1 MSSFLKAHFGREQIL
16 HFSAALAFE
25 QSYGQ
30 VDGDS
35 ATVAELSALISAI
48 SQLPIDQ
55 SWAITGSMNQLG
67 QVQPI
72 GGVNAKI
79 EGFFDA
85 CKLQGLTGKQGVIIP
100 RQNMQHLMLRQDVR
114 EAVEQG
120 QFHIHAIETIDQA
133 LEILMARPV
142 GTLDKKGRYSKGS
155 IYAGVM
161 EQLEYWQAIEDG
173 AEIAEEPKKKKK
185 KSKKDKKKVKAP
197 AELTDE
203 LLKEGSEAIEV
214 SASQPNLNR

>member
-1 MSSFLKAHFGREQIL
+1 
-16 HFSAALAFE
+16 
-25 QSYGQ
+25 
-30 VDGDS
+30 
-35 ATVAELSALISAI
+35 
-48 SQLPIDQ
+48 
-55 SWAITGSMNQLG
+55 MNQLG

-100 RQNMQHLMLRQDVR
+100 RQNMQHLMLRLDVR

-155 IYAGVM
+155 IYAAVM

-173 AEIAEEPKKKKK
+173 AEIEEAPKKKKK
-185 KSKKDKKKVKAP
+185 KAKKDKKKAKVP
-197 AELTDE
+197 EQLTDE
-203 LLKEGSEAIEV
+203 LLKESSETVEV
-214 SASQPNLNR
+214 SANEPNLQH

>member
-1 MSSFLKAHFGREQIL
+1 ML

-30 VDGDS
+30 IDGDS

-79 EGFFDA
+79 EGFYDA

-100 RQNMQHLMLRQDVR
+100 YQNMEHLMLRHDVI
-114 EAVEQG
+114 EAVAQG

-133 LEILMARPV
+133 LELLMARPV
-142 GTLDKKGRYSKGS
+142 GTLNKKGRYSKGS
-155 IYAGVM
+155 IYAAVM
-161 EQLEYWQAIEDG
+161 DQLEYWQALEDG
-173 AEIAEEPKKKKK
+173 AELEEEPKKKKK
-185 KSKKDKKKVKAP
+185 KKKDKKKSKTEA
-197 AELTDE
+197 ATDE
-203 LLKEGSEAIEV
+203 TGSVPSAEAV
-214 SASQPNLNR
+214 ANDPNNRSEDR

>member
-1 MSSFLKAHFGREQIL
+1 MVRLMVTAQQWQSF
-16 HFSAALAFE
+16 
-25 QSYGQ
+25 
-30 VDGDS
+30 
-35 ATVAELSALISAI
+35 SALISAI

-100 RQNMQHLMLRQDVR
+100 RQNMQHLMLRKDVI
-114 EAVEQG
+114 EAVDAKASST
-120 QFHIHAIETIDQA
+120 FMPLIRLIRR

-142 GTLDKKGRYSKGS
+142 GKLD
-155 IYAGVM
+155 
-161 EQLEYWQAIEDG
+161 
-173 AEIAEEPKKKKK
+173 
-185 KSKKDKKKVKAP
+185 
-197 AELTDE
+197 
-203 LLKEGSEAIEV
+203 
-214 SASQPNLNR
+214 

>member
-1 MSSFLKAHFGREQIL
+1 M
-16 HFSAALAFE
+16 
-25 QSYGQ
+25 
-30 VDGDS
+30 DGDS
-35 ATVAELSALISAI
+35 ATVAELSALLSAI

-100 RQNMQHLMLRQDVR
+100 RQNMQHLMLRQDVI

-120 QFHIHAIETIDQA
+120 QFHIHAIQTIDQA

-142 GTLDKKGRYSKGS
+142 GILNKKGRYSKNS
-155 IYAGVM
+155 IYAAVL

-173 AEIAEEPKKKKK
+173 INFEEESKKKKKKK
-185 KSKKDKKKVKAP
+185 KSKKKKKEEAEKQLKAVD
-197 AELTDE
+197 AVDSGNTTVH
-203 LLKEGSEAIEV
+203 AIE
-214 SASQPNLNR
+214 AK

>member
-1 MSSFLKAHFGREQIL
+1 QIL

-48 SQLPIDQ
+48 CQLPIDQ

-85 CKLQGLTGKQGVIIP
+85 CKLQGLTHKQGVIIP
-100 RQNMQHLMLRQDVR
+100 RQNMQHLMLRQDVI
-114 EAVEQG
+114 EAVEAK
-120 QFHIHAIETIDQA
+120 QFHIHAIDTIDQA

-142 GTLDKKGRYSKGS
+142 GTLDKKGRYTKGS
-155 IYAGVM
+155 IYAAVM
-161 EQLEYWQAIEDG
+161 AQLEYWQALEDG
-173 AEIAEEPKKKKK
+173 IEIQEKPKKKKK
-185 KSKKDKKKVKAP
+185 KKKAKKEKKA
-197 AELTDE
+197 ET
-203 LLKEGSEAIEV
+203 EAVTTVET
-214 SASQPNLNR
+214 SATESVEK

>member
-48 SQLPIDQ
+48 CQIPIDQ

-85 CKLQGLTGKQGVIIP
+85 CKLQGLTQKQGVIIP
-100 RQNMQHLMLRQDVR
+100 RQNMQHLMLRQDVID
-114 EAVEQG
+114 AVNEG
-120 QFHIHAIETIDQA
+120 QFHIHAIDTIDQA

-142 GTLDKKGRYSKGS
+142 GILNKKGRYSKGS
-155 IYAGVM
+155 IYAAVM
-161 EQLEYWQAIEDG
+161 AQLEYWQALEDG
-173 AEIAEEPKKKKK
+173 LQITTKPKKKKK
-185 KSKKDKKKVKAP
+185 KKQKDKKAKKAVVV
-197 AELTDE
+197 ELVSIE
-203 LLKEGSEAIEV
+203 EAQPEV
-214 SASQPNLNR
+214 ATQQSKHE